1 MKKILVTGATGFV
14 GRNLVQ
20 RLIDQNY
27 QVHILKRKSSDIWR
41 IKDIITKLHTHDVD
55 LLEKKLLLKLLKKI
69 KPNVIFHLA
78 NLGLYAGVDPP
89 IEDAIKINTLGTIN
103 LIASADVID
112 YECFVNTGSSSEYG
126 DKQSPMRETD
136 SCEPTTNYALAKLA
150 ATLYAQAYAKRTKK
164 PLATFRIFSPFGPFD
179 HSTRLITYT
188 ILKMLKGTH
197 LSFYNPDAVRDYIFI
212 EDVIN
217 AYLLCIK
224 HSDRLCGEI
233 FNIGMGNQ
241 TQIKDVI
248 QLLST
253 EIGSKSSINWDNL
266 YKKNERLIWQA
277 DIQKAKKQ
285 LGWRPKKTLEQ
296 GLKETVSWFKQY
308 SYLYDK

>member
-14 GRNLVQ
+14 GRHLVQ
-20 RLIDQNY
+20 ELIDQNY

-41 IKDIITKLHTHDVD
+41 IKDIMSKLYTHDID
-55 LLEKKLLLKLLKKI
+55 LMEKDRLSSLLKKV
-69 KPNVIFHLA
+69 KPNIIFHLA
-78 NLGLYAGVDPP
+78 NLGLYASIDPTLKKS
-89 IEDAIKINTLGTIN
+89 IQINTFGTVN
-103 LIASADVID
+103 LIEGADAVD
-112 YECFVNTGSSSEYG
+112 YECFINTGSSSEYG

-164 PLATFRIFSPFGPFD
+164 PLATLRIFSPFGPFD
-179 HSTRLITYT
+179 HPTRLITYT
-188 ILKMLKGTH
+188 ILKMLKGAQ
-197 LSFYNPDAVRDYIFI
+197 LSFHNPYAVRDYIFI